1 MVPEHCLQ
9 VVVGAYAYLDG
20 VKFVRISVAMDGI
33 IQVSSLSCT
42 ARQADAVYQAMTKQ
56 LDNVALAYLCT
67 PTDTHLI
74 PASAKAAT
82 RTNRARAPLWQ
93 VVIIHSGTALSMHY
107 PLYLYNSEQAA
118 AILDCWLINWRFVR
132 H

>member
-1 MVPEHCLQ
+1 
-9 VVVGAYAYLDG
+9 
-20 VKFVRISVAMDGI
+20 
-33 IQVSSLSCT
+33 
-42 ARQADAVYQAMTKQ
+42 MTKQ

-93 VVIIHSGTALSMHY
+93 VVARLPCRCLCIYT
-107 PLYLYNSEQAA
+107 
-118 AILDCWLINWRFVR
+118 ILIKLLRY
-132 H
+132 